1 MEDRSSVSLVSM
13 CLVYIFSLSIFLQYE
28 GVLLR
33 GGARVCLERDH
44 EMDKT

>member
-33 GGARVCLERDH
+33 GARVCVERDH